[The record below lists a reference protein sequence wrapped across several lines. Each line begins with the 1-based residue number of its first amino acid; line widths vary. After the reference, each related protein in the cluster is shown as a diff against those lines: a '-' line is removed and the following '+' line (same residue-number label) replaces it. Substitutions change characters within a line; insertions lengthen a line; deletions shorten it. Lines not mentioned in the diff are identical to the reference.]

1 MKKAARS
8 EADWGR
14 AVLLIAL
21 LLLAGIAR
29 AAETNEAAVI
39 PERGTPPL
47 PQGALSRLETNAV
60 AGAATSSIP
69 VKALV
74 PAADE
79 QALRSYLEVQA
90 KLHSTLLAI
99 EQARQEAGASSASN
113 AALLAERL
121 HQLESALASQRLRER
136 DATDQSNRTLLI
148 AAGGF
153 AGLGVLAL
161 GLIIFYQMRGMT
173 RLAEIATAIPMARGF
188 AAGLSLPAP
197 GAGAGDSPLALVAG
211 SPAGGAEADAARLL
225 GVIDRLERRVQELE
239 QTAHVGPTVPDRLTK
254 ADKVV
259 PQGAAKSGRT
269 AALLDRAKALEKEQR
284 HAEALACCD
293 EALAAEP
300 TLTRAWLLKAAQ
312 LQALGREKE
321 ALRCYE
327 AALQGL
333 EAGGPATV

>member
-1 MKKAARS
+1 M
-8 EADWGR
+8 
-14 AVLLIAL
+14 LLIAL
-21 LLLAGIAR
+21 LLSAGIAR
-29 AAETNEAAVI
+29 AAETNEVAVT
-39 PERGTPPL
+39 PERGVPPL
-47 PQGALSRLETNAV
+47 PQASLLRLETNAA
-60 AGAATSSIP
+60 AGAVTSSIP
-69 VKALV
+69 VKAAF

-121 HQLESALASQRLRER
+121 HQLESALANQRLRER

-161 GLIIFYQMRGMT
+161 GLVIFYQMRGMT

-197 GAGAGDSPLALVAG
+197 GAGDSPLALVAG
-211 SPAGGAEADAARLL
+211 SHAGGAEADAARLF
-225 GVIDRLERRVQELE
+225 GVIDRLERRIQELE
-239 QTAHVGPTVPDRLTK
+239 QTAHAGPTMPDRLTK

-312 LQALGREKE
+312 LHALGREKE

-333 EAGGPATV
+333 EAGGRATA

>member
-1 MKKAARS
+1 MKKTARHGAS
-8 EADWGR
+8 WGTAMLLI
-14 AVLLIAL
+14 AVLLL
-21 LLLAGIAR
+21 VEIAR
-29 AAETNEAAVI
+29 AADTNETAV
-39 PERGTPPL
+39 PPDRSVPPF
-47 PQGALSRLETNAV
+47 PQGGLIRLETNAA
-60 AGAATSSIP
+60 AGAVTSSIS
-69 VKALV
+69 VKTAL

-121 HQLESALASQRLRER
+121 HQLESALATQRLRER
-136 DATDQSNRTLLI
+136 DAVDQSNRTLLI

-161 GLIIFYQMRGMT
+161 GLVIFYQMRGMT

-188 AAGLSLPAP
+188 APGLSLPAP
-197 GAGAGDSPLALVAG
+197 GAGDSPLALMTG
-211 SPAGGAEADAARLL
+211 SHAGGAEADAARLL
-225 GVIDRLERRVQELE
+225 GVIDRLERRIQELE
-239 QTAHVGPTVPDRLTK
+239 QTAHAGPTVSDRATK
-254 ADKVV
+254 ADKIE
-259 PQGAAKSGRT
+259 PSSAAKGGQAGS
-269 AALLDRAKALEKEQR
+269 LLDRAKALEKQQR

-312 LQALGREKE
+312 LQAMGREKE

-327 AALQGL
+327 AALHGL
-333 EAGGPATV
+333 EAAGRATV

>member
-1 MKKAARS
+1 MEWVR
-8 EADWGR
+8 
-14 AVLLIAL
+14 LIAL
-21 LLLAGIAR
+21 LLSVGIAP
-29 AAETNEAAVI
+29 AAETNQAAVA
-39 PERGTPPL
+39 PASGVPPS
-47 PQGALSRLETNAV
+47 PQAALIRVESNAV
-60 AGAATSSIP
+60 AGAVTSSFP
-69 VKALV
+69 AKPLL

-121 HQLESALASQRLRER
+121 HQLESALASQRARER
-136 DATDQSNRTLLI
+136 DAADESNRTLLI

-161 GLIIFYQMRGMT
+161 GLLIFFQMRGMT
-173 RLAEIATAIPMARGF
+173 RLAEIATVMPSARGF
-188 AAGLSLPAP
+188 ATGLALPTR
-197 GAGAGDSPLALVAG
+197 GAGDSPLALTAG
-211 SPAGGAEADAARLL
+211 SLAGGAEADAPRLL
-225 GVIDRLERRVQELE
+225 GVIDRLERRIQELE
-239 QTAHVGPTVPDRLTK
+239 QTAQAAPSVSDRATK
-254 ADKVV
+254 ADKVA
-259 PQGAAKSGRT
+259 PSKSAKGGQS
-269 AALLDRAKALEKEQR
+269 ASLLDRAKALEKSRR

-300 TLTRAWLLKAAQ
+300 TLTQAWLIKAAQ

-327 AALQGL
+327 SALQGL
-333 EAGGPATV
+333 EAGGRGNV

>member
-1 MKKAARS
+1 MKKCGRT

-21 LLLAGIAR
+21 LLLAGIAG
-29 AAETNEAAVI
+29 AAETNEVAVV
-39 PERGTPPL
+39 PESGTPPL
-47 PQGALSRLETNAV
+47 PQAAVPRLETNAA
-60 AGAATSSIP
+60 AGAVTSSIP
-69 VKALV
+69 VRAAL

-161 GLIIFYQMRGMT
+161 GLVIFYQMRGMT
-173 RLAEIATAIPMARGF
+173 RLAEIATAIPMSRGF

-197 GAGAGDSPLALVAG
+197 GAGEASLALLAG
-211 SPAGGAEADAARLL
+211 SHAGGAETDATRLL
-225 GVIDRLERRVQELE
+225 GVIDRLERRIQELE
-239 QTAHVGPTVPDRLTK
+239 QTAHAGPPLSDHATK
-254 ADKVV
+254 ADKVA
-259 PQGAAKSGRT
+259 PSSAAKGGPIGS
-269 AALLDRAKALEKEQR
+269 LLDRAKALEKQQR

-300 TLTRAWLLKAAQ
+300 TLTRAWLLKASQ

-333 EAGGPATV
+333 EAGGPAAV